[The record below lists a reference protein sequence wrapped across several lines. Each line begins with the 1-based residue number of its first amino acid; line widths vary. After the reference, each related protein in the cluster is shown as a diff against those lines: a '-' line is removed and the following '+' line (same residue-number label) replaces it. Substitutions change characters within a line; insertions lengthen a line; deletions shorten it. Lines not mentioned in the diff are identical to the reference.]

1 MGRWCGDG
9 DNERGGLCRMANGA
23 RHGQHGRPVP
33 SVAPDDG
40 RAADTPVCARED
52 SVCHL

>member
-23 RHGQHGRPVP
+23 RHGQHGRIVP
-33 SVAPDDG
+33 SVALVVG
-40 RAADTPVCARED
+40 LLLVLRRARR
-52 SVCHL
+52 